1 MPLSLSIV
9 TVNVTRIPSVENR
22 RIFAP
27 YIAVWPAVGPYHP
40 VWGGRVIVERAVVVT
55 ASVTGYSIWRV
66 SQCVSPT
73 QSPTIMRRNRIFG
86 F

>member
-1 MPLSLSIV
+1 MRCQAWHGGESPLSVAVSLGLVMPLSLSIV

-40 VWGGRVIVERAVVVT
+40 VWVGRVIVERAVVV
-55 ASVTGYSIWRV
+55 AEQG
-66 SQCVSPT
+66 CLA
-73 QSPTIMRRNRIFG
+73 G